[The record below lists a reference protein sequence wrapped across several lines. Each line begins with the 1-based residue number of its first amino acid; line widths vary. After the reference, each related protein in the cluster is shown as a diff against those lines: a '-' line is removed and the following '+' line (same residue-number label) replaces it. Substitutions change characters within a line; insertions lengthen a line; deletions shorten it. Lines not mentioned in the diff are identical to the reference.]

1 MRILNQ
7 IIKNKLSRVALFVLV
22 LLYFSVIFAPF
33 FAPYP
38 YDDDDVLH
46 SYAPPT
52 KIHFLNLSA
61 GGGSALGGENRH
73 IGPFIYRQTYE
84 VNEYYQRIYQEDK
97 SKIYPIKFF
106 TKGFKYK
113 FLGLWETDR
122 HLFGVGE
129 GKIYLLGADLKGRDI
144 FTRILYGG
152 RISLS
157 IGLIGAAISLF
168 IGLIVGGLSGYF
180 GGRVDNFTMRI
191 CEMVMMIPSFYLML
205 ALRAS
210 FPPNLTSTQVYLLI
224 IVILSFIG
232 WASTARIIRGMAISL
247 RENEYVYAA
256 KAIGLSHFKIIIRH
270 ILPHTLSYALVAVVL
285 RIPAYI
291 LGEAGL
297 SLIGLGIQEPEAS
310 WGNLLSSAMGIVNIR
325 LFPWILIP
333 GLFIVVTVICFNM
346 IGDTLRDLLDPKR
359 RII

>member
-1 MRILNQ
+1 MRILKE
-7 IIKNKLSRVALFVLV
+7 IIKNKLGRTALLVLV

-33 FAPYP
+33 FAPYH

-52 KIHFLNLSA
+52 KIHFLNLK
-61 GGGSALGGENRH
+61 EKQF
-73 IGPFIYRQTYE
+73 GPFIYGQTYE
-84 VNEYYQRIYQEDK
+84 INEYYQRIYQEDK

-106 TKGFKYK
+106 AKGFKYK
-113 FLGLWETDR
+113 LFGFWETDR

-129 GKIYLLGADLKGRDI
+129 GKIYLAGADLRGRDI

-256 KAIGLSHFKIIIRH
+256 KAMGLSHFKIIIRH
-270 ILPHTLSYALVAVVL
+270 ILPHTLSYALVAIFL

-291 LGEAGL
+291 LGEASL

-346 IGDTLRDLLDPKR
+346 LGDTLRDILDPKR
-359 RII
+359 KIL

>member
-1 MRILNQ
+1 MKILKQ
-7 IIKNKLSRVALFVLV
+7 IIKNKPGKIALFILII
-22 LLYFSVIFAPF
+22 LYFSVIFAPF
-33 FAPYP
+33 FAPYH

-52 KIHFLNLSA
+52 KIHFINFKQKQFT
-61 GGGSALGGENRH
+61 
-73 IGPFIYRQTYE
+73 PFIYEQVYE
-84 VNEYYQRIYQEDK
+84 VNEYYQRIYRENK
-97 SKIYPIKFF
+97 ERVYPIKFF

-113 FLGLWETDR
+113 FLGIWETDR
-122 HLFGVGE
+122 HLFGVE
-129 GKIYLLGADLKGRDI
+129 GVKIYLLGADLRGRDI

-168 IGLIVGGLSGYF
+168 IGLIVGGISGYF
-180 GGRVDNFTMRI
+180 GGKIDNFTMRI

-210 FPPNLTSTQVYLLI
+210 FPPNITSAQVYLLI

-232 WASTARIIRGMAISL
+232 WSATARIIRGMAISL
-247 RENEYVYAA
+247 RENEYIYAA
-256 KAIGLSHFKIIIRH
+256 RAMGLSHFKIIIRH
-270 ILPHTLSYALVAVVL
+270 ILPHTFSYAIVAVVL

-291 LGEAGL
+291 LGEASL

-310 WGNLLSSAMGIVNIR
+310 WGNLLSSSLGIVSIR

-333 GLFIVVTVICFNM
+333 GLFIIITVICFNVL
-346 IGDTLRDLLDPKR
+346 GDTLRDILDPKK
-359 RII
+359 RIL

>member
-1 MRILNQ
+1 MSMDIFKEVIRNKSGRI
-7 IIKNKLSRVALFVLV
+7 ALGV
-22 LLYFSVIFAPF
+22 LLLLYCSVIFAPF
-33 FAPYP
+33 LAPYP
-38 YDDDDVLH
+38 YDQDDVPY
-46 SYAPPT
+46 SYAPPA
-52 KIHFLNLSA
+52 KIHFLDLA
-61 GGGSALGGENRH
+61 KKQF
-73 IGPFIYRQTYE
+73 GPFIYRQKYE
-84 VNEYYQRIYQEDK
+84 VNEYYQRVYREDK
-97 SKIYPIKFF
+97 SKIYPIRFF

-113 FLGLWETDR
+113 ILGFWETDR
-122 HLFGVGE
+122 HLFGAGE
-129 GKIYLLGADLKGRDI
+129 GKVYIFGADLKGRDI

-152 RISLS
+152 RVSLS

-180 GGRVDNFTMRI
+180 GGGVDNFTMRI

-210 FPPNLTSTQVYLLI
+210 FPPNLTSGQVYLLI

-232 WASTARIIRGMAISL
+232 WASTARVIRGMAISL

-256 KAIGLSHFKIIIRH
+256 KAIGLRPFTIIIRH

-325 LFPWILIP
+325 LFPWILVP
-333 GLFIVVTVICFNM
+333 GLFIIATVIAFNM
-346 IGDTLRDLLDPKR
+346 LGDVLRDVLDPKR
-359 RII
+359 RIL

>member
-1 MRILNQ
+1 MRILKE
-7 IIKNKLSRVALFVLV
+7 IINKKSSRIAFFVLI

-52 KIHFLNLSA
+52 KIHFLNLK
-61 GGGSALGGENRH
+61 EKQF
-73 IGPFIYRQTYE
+73 GPFIYGQTYE
-84 VNEYYQRIYQEDK
+84 VNEYYQRVYQKDE
-97 SKIYPIKFF
+97 SKIYPIKLF

-113 FLGLWETDR
+113 VLGFWETDR

-180 GGRVDNFTMRI
+180 GGKVDNFTMRI

-210 FPPNLTSTQVYLLI
+210 FPPNLSSTQVYLLI

-256 KAIGLSHFKIIIRH
+256 KAMGLSHFKIIIRH

-333 GLFIVVTVICFNM
+333 GLFIVVTVVCFNM
-346 IGDTLRDLLDPKR
+346 LGDTLRDILDPKR
-359 RII
+359 RIL

>member
-1 MRILNQ
+1 MRILKE
-7 IIKNKLSRVALFVLV
+7 IIKNKLGRIAFFVLI

-33 FAPYP
+33 FAPYA
-38 YDDDDVLH
+38 YDDDDILH
-46 SYAPPT
+46 SYTPPT
-52 KIHFLNLSA
+52 KIHFLNL
-61 GGGSALGGENRH
+61 EEKQFR
-73 IGPFIYRQTYE
+73 PFIYGQTYE
-84 VNEYYQRIYQEDK
+84 INEYYQRIYQEDK

-113 FLGLWETDR
+113 FLGLWESDR

-168 IGLIVGGLSGYF
+168 IGLIIGGLSGYF

-210 FPPNLTSTQVYLLI
+210 FPPNLTSTQVYILI

-232 WASTARIIRGMAISL
+232 WAATARIIRGMAISL

-256 KAIGLSHFKIIIRH
+256 KAMGLSHFKIIIRH
-270 ILPHTLSYALVAVVL
+270 ILPHTLSYALVAIVL

-346 IGDTLRDLLDPKR
+346 LGDTLRDILDPKR
-359 RII
+359 RIL

>member
-1 MRILNQ
+1 MRILKE
-7 IIKNKLSRVALFVLV
+7 IIKNKIGRIALFVLV

-52 KIHFLNLSA
+52 KIHFLNL
-61 GGGSALGGENRH
+61 EKRQF
-73 IGPFIYRQTYE
+73 GPFIYRQTYKS
-84 VNEYYQRIYQEDK
+84 NQYYQRVYQEDK

-113 FLGLWETDR
+113 LLGFWETDR
-122 HLFGVGE
+122 HLFGVGK

-168 IGLIVGGLSGYF
+168 IGLIIGGLSGYF

-232 WASTARIIRGMAISL
+232 WAATARIIRGMAISL

-270 ILPHTLSYALVAVVL
+270 ILPHTLSYALVAIVL

-325 LFPWILIP
+325 LFPWILVP
-333 GLFIVVTVICFNM
+333 GLFIVVTVVCFNM
-346 IGDTLRDLLDPKR
+346 LGDSLRDILDPKR
-359 RII
+359 RIL

>member
-1 MRILNQ
+1 MRILKE
-7 IIKNKLSRVALFVLV
+7 IIKNKLGRIAFFVLI

-33 FAPYP
+33 FAPYA
-38 YDDDDVLH
+38 YDDDDILH
-46 SYAPPT
+46 SYTPPT
-52 KIHFLNLSA
+52 KIHFLNL
-61 GGGSALGGENRH
+61 EEKQFM
-73 IGPFIYRQTYE
+73 PFIYGQTYE
-84 VNEYYQRIYQEDK
+84 INEYYQRIYQEDK

-113 FLGLWETDR
+113 FLGLWESDR

-168 IGLIVGGLSGYF
+168 IGLIIGGLSGYF

-210 FPPNLTSTQVYLLI
+210 FPPNLTSTQVYILI

-232 WASTARIIRGMAISL
+232 WAATARIIRGMAISL

-256 KAIGLSHFKIIIRH
+256 KAMGLSHFKIIIRH
-270 ILPHTLSYALVAVVL
+270 ILPHTLSYALVAIVL

-346 IGDTLRDLLDPKR
+346 LGDTLRDILDPKR
-359 RII
+359 RIL